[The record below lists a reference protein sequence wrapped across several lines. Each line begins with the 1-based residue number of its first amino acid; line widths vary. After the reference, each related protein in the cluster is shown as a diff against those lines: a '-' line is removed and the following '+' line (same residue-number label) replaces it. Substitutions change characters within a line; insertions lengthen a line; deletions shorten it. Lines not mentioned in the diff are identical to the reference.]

1 MKKDELLKDLEPY
14 KVNIPEKYFY
24 NVEDII
30 RFVITYNFQT
40 YSDKIFLEEWLIK
53 QIIIPLNDFYIII
66 KEKIKDPTD
75 KAEINRVLE
84 NYFMKGE
91 KFDDT
96 ETKEELEF
104 ACSQL
109 VPIWHVK

>member
-40 YSDKIFLEEWLIK
+40 YSDKMLLEEWLIK
-53 QIIIPLNDFYIII
+53 QIVLPLNDFYLMIR
-66 KEKIKDPTD
+66 EKIKDPTD
-75 KAEINRVLE
+75 KAEIIRVLE
-84 NYFMKGE
+84 NHFMKDV
-91 KFDDT
+91 KFDDA
-96 ETKEELEF
+96 EIKEELEF

-109 VPIWHVK
+109 VPLWYNK